1 MTSWRSPRRAVLP
14 LAAAAA
20 AFATSLVAQGNSDP
34 FFASSGSWG
43 QAGDDQWALKRVKL
57 PEAGAKLGKAPKP
70 VVVAVIDTGLDWNH
84 LDLGWQAIW
93 TNPNEIPGNGV
104 DDDSNGFV
112 DDKIGWDFF
121 ANSNK
126 PWDYDGHGTFI
137 SGLIA
142 ARTGNGIGIAGANP
156 HARIMVVK
164 AVNNFGRTRA
174 FSLAQGIAYAVD
186 NGAKII
192 NLSVGGTKFTSVE
205 RAALDY
211 AEEHGVLVVAAAG
224 NEAQELKDYAPANH
238 PAVLTVGS
246 TDAKDE
252 RANFS
257 NWGTE
262 IDLMAPGTDILS
274 LRARRTDTMLNVSE
288 SYQRTRN
295 FVGADRRY
303 YWSSGTSFSAPLVTA
318 AASLLLSKHPELKA
332 RDLRRLLQY
341 GARDIDV
348 PGVDRYTGYGLLDAA
363 ASLSADP
370 RSYIVAHVAGVSVG
384 QANGGP
390 AALVKGSADA
400 FGMRSA
406 VIEIGQGDEPA
417 QWRKVAD
424 VKGAVED
431 GLLAAIPAAAF
442 AGGSTWT
449 VRLVVTD
456 SAGKARES
464 RHKVKLG

>member
-1 MTSWRSPRRAVLP
+1 MTRRRHTLGRAC
-14 LAAAAA
+14 A
-20 AFATSLVAQGNSDP
+20 LVAMLGLSAPLNSQGSADP
-34 FFASSGSWG
+34 YFTSSKSWG
-43 QAGDDQWALKRVKL
+43 QAGQDQWALKRIKV
-57 PEAGAKLGKAPKP
+57 PEAWRQLGNAPKP

-84 LDLGWQAIW
+84 LDLGWESIW
-93 TNPNEIPGNGV
+93 VNSKEIPGNGV
-104 DDDSNGFV
+104 DDDRNGFI

-142 ARTGNGIGIAGANP
+142 AKSNNGIGITGANP

-164 AVNNFGRTRA
+164 AVNNFGKTRA
-174 FSLAQGIAYAVD
+174 SFISRGIKYAVD

-192 NLSVGGTKFTSVE
+192 NLSVGGTTFTSME
-205 RAALDY
+205 RAALTY

-224 NEAQELKDYAPANH
+224 NEAEEIKDYSPASH
-238 PAVLTVGS
+238 PTVFTVGS
-246 TDAKDE
+246 TDGEDK

-257 NWGTE
+257 NWGDM
-262 IDLMAPGTDILS
+262 IDIVAPGTDILS
-274 LRARRTDTMLNVSE
+274 LRARRTDTMLNISK
-288 SYQRTRN
+288 SYSPTKN

-318 AASLLLSKHPELKA
+318 AASLLLSKNPGLKA

-341 GARDIDV
+341 GARDVDA
-348 PGVDRYTGYGLLDAA
+348 PGVDRFTGYGMLDAS

-370 RSYIVAHVAGVSVG
+370 RSYILAHVANVGVG

-390 AALVKGSADA
+390 AALVTGSADA
-400 FGMRSA
+400 FGMKSA
-406 VIEIGQGDEPA
+406 VIEIGQGEEPT

-424 VKGAVED
+424 VKGAIED
-431 GLLAAIPAAAF
+431 GQLAAIPAQEF
-442 AGGSTWT
+442 AGGGTWI
-449 VRLVVTD
+449 VRLRVTD
-456 SAGKARES
+456 SAGKSRES
-464 RHKVKLG
+464 RYKVKLG